1 MKSAGDI
8 RRLLRQN
15 GPVSAPGSQPL
26 TRPLRSRASWVAS
39 GLLLQVTG
47 AGGAA
52 AYGWLTV
59 RHQGIGGHLTA
70 ATVQLAWHSELHTR
84 LGLAVLAAGALL
96 YATGSVFLARPYV
109 TRPVTLFV
117 AVPVAAIAGMLVLGA
132 LAIILALLA
141 VWADNDLNLPDPGFW
156 PGRSKRKRP
165 RQR

>member
-1 MKSAGDI
+1 MPATEG
-8 RRLLRQN
+8 RQ
-15 GPVSAPGSQPL
+15 L
-26 TRPLRSRASWVAS
+26 TGPLRSRASWVTS
-39 GLLLQVTG
+39 GLLLQVSG

-84 LGLAVLAAGALL
+84 QGLAVLAAGALL
-96 YATGSVFLARPYV
+96 YAAGSIFLARPYV
-109 TRPVTLFV
+109 TRPLALFV

-141 VWADNDLNLPDPGFW
+141 AWADGNLDLPDPGFW
-156 PGRSKRKRP
+156 PGRSRRRRP
-165 RQR
+165 RKP